1 MEMYRLI
8 CCTLSIWLCMSR
20 VHGESS
26 LGMGMEVLSTK
37 LTHCSHER
45 AYDMYGAYCAG
56 LRLSEIPSLK
66 SGIEI
71 LDFSDNKLNEIQP
84 DTLSSY
90 SSIKYL
96 YLGENQ
102 IYRIDKD
109 AFASLPY
116 LQSLDLSN
124 NVILELPD
132 SIFQLPSLRNLYLK
146 NNPLIHL
153 SIGKLHLSRPIKAPL
168 ELLDISNCKFK
179 SLPNWGTLPHLL
191 QYNVSHN
198 PLQQLEAQQF
208 AAMCNLKKI
217 DLTKSIEGI
226 NLCNMKSSVSWYQYK
241 SINFILD
248 LDDYKKLNSDE
259 FDRCATNETYTEVL
273 NITYA
278 RCKQMYSKLQSVHS
292 ARRTWLTVTGG
303 LAGFLVG
310 FMLLL
315 YLMHRHNVAQT
326 KAPAEKIKKIVPRN
340 DSDRHAAVPI
350 LNTEARD
357 VST

>member
-1 MEMYRLI
+1 MYRFS
-8 CCTLSIWLCMSR
+8 CCAVVAWLCITCAQGDSNP
-20 VHGESS
+20 
-26 LGMGMEVLSTK
+26 MEVLSPK

-56 LRLSEIPSLK
+56 LRLNKIPSLK

-71 LDFSDNKLNEIQP
+71 LDFSDNRLYEILT

-90 SSIKYL
+90 SNIKYL
-96 YLGENQ
+96 YLTENQ

-109 AFASLPY
+109 AFDSLPY

-124 NVILELPD
+124 NVILELPN

-146 NNPLIHL
+146 NNPLLHM
-153 SIGKLHLSRPIKAPL
+153 SISNLHLSRPIKAPL
-168 ELLDISNCKFK
+168 ELLDISNCKLEI
-179 SLPNWGTLPHLL
+179 LPNWGTLPHLVH
-191 QYNVSHN
+191 YNVSYN
-198 PLQQLEAQQF
+198 PLMSLEAQQF

-217 DLTKSIEGI
+217 DLTKSIEVI
-226 NLCNMKSSVSWYQYK
+226 NLCKIKTAVSWYQYK

-248 LDDYKKLNSDE
+248 SDDYKKLNSDE
-259 FDRCATNETYTEVL
+259 FHRCSTNDTYLEVL
-273 NITYA
+273 NVTYV
-278 RCKQMYSKLQSVHS
+278 RCKDMYSKFQSVHT

-326 KAPAEKIKKIVPRN
+326 KTPAEKIKKIVPKN

-350 LNTEARD
+350 LNND
-357 VST
+357 GGSSTV